1 MVDRIAIVKT
11 GWSDWYQGG
20 PVVGRFG
27 YLNATE
33 EGQKGH
39 ECYNF
44 KPAQDGTY
52 YGYLPPIGRGP
63 PQPRMKDH
71 WLLIFIAAFEGKGPL
86 TFVGW
91 YEDATFAEG
100 YTERPEYRL
109 SEPFETDAW
118 GSRFFYCISAKRA
131 HLVPLE
137 KRTETLPGHH
147 MRRSPIAYVRGQG
160 EAEPWRES
168 LAARAEELVTKF
180 LPVIRSEESV
190 TTDIRGFPQ
199 ESAEH
204 RKRVEKAAIEKAKR
218 YLRHQGYMVE
228 DRQAAKCGYDL
239 LALRKRD
246 GSELHVEVKGTSL
259 LGEGFFISRNE
270 YLYIDEPRWRL
281 ALVTDALNEAKLR
294 LLDAHTARREF
305 TFEPMTW
312 IAAAKRP

>member
-118 GSRFFYCISAKRA
+118 GSRFFTASLQSGPIWFHWKSEQRPYRDITCGG
-131 HLVPLE
+131 
-137 KRTETLPGHH
+137 LPSLMSGDKE
-147 MRRSPIAYVRGQG
+147 RPSRG
-160 EAEPWRES
+160 
-168 LAARAEELVTKF
+168 
-180 LPVIRSEESV
+180 
-190 TTDIRGFPQ
+190 
-199 ESAEH
+199 
-204 RKRVEKAAIEKAKR
+204 
-218 YLRHQGYMVE
+218 
-228 DRQAAKCGYDL
+228 
-239 LALRKRD
+239 
-246 GSELHVEVKGTSL
+246 GS
-259 LGEGFFISRNE
+259 R
-270 YLYIDEPRWRL
+270 
-281 ALVTDALNEAKLR
+281 
-294 LLDAHTARREF
+294 
-305 TFEPMTW
+305 
-312 IAAAKRP
+312 